1 LTAVGPAVVL
11 FFEAKVE
18 VTDCTTWETVIV
30 FVSVAVEVMVV
41 VEESAATR
49 PRRRREGRRDVRR
62 ILNEWRC
69 IDRDTVALWTRCD
82 ATNNDL
88 I

>member
-1 LTAVGPAVVL
+1 MTAVGPAVVL
-11 FFEAKVE
+11 FPEAKVE

-41 VEESAATR
+41 VEESAAAR
-49 PRRRREGRRDVRR
+49 PRRRREGRKVVRR
-62 ILNEWRC
+62 ILKVC
-69 IDRDTVALWTRCD
+69 MDRNRVALWTRYD

>member
-1 LTAVGPAVVL
+1 VL
-11 FFEAKVE
+11 FPEAKVE

-41 VEESAATR
+41 VEESAAAR
-49 PRRRREGRRDVRR
+49 PRRRREGRRVVRR
-62 ILNEWRC
+62 ILNTLCRG
-69 IDRDTVALWTRCD
+69 VWTEIQSLYGQDAMRRCD
-82 ATNNDL
+82 RQST